1 MVLFDNKTTNK
12 RKKAEQVQ
20 KLLSLVDS
28 VARKN
33 NGKPFTDELFHEL
46 QVNFASVYFFNLSSE
61 DRMLNMIVFSQEEAI
76 KLRDQK
82 KEVESLKGYSKSE
95 ISEFKKQIEISYD
108 RQLSRITEMVYLYY
122 IVN

>member
-1 MVLFDNKTTNK
+1 MVLFDNKTANK

-46 QVNFASVYFFNLSSE
+46 QVNFASVYF
-61 DRMLNMIVFSQEEAI
+61 A
-76 KLRDQK
+76 
-82 KEVESLKGYSKSE
+82 
-95 ISEFKKQIEISYD
+95 
-108 RQLSRITEMVYLYY
+108 
-122 IVN
+122 